1 MAAAAEGSF
10 LQRQLPG
17 DPDRWITKDD
27 QEKIKMSSL
36 LDMAEEI
43 GMRQGIEQ
51 GMKKGMERGIKQGR
65 TLERRKL
72 VTRLMSRGYSEE
84 EIMALT
90 DMTPTEL
97 ESYRGGN

>member
-10 LQRQLPG
+10 LLRQLPS
-17 DPDRWITKDD
+17 DPDRWIKKDD
-27 QEKIKMSSL
+27 QEEIKMSSL

-43 GMRQGIEQ
+43 DMRQGIER
-51 GMKKGMERGIKQGR
+51 GMERGIKQGR